1 VKSVLLTL
9 LLLLAGCEDDKA
21 KAERLRQQAI
31 DREVEARVMARTSR
45 DDSPDRISPLR
56 VAVYGVTAVGG
67 LLVLHLLGTTPASTG
82 EARSIHQED
91 RPPRSGG
98 RVLDLSHHESPPR
111 H

>member
-1 VKSVLLTL
+1 MKAVLLTL

-21 KAERLRQQAI
+21 KAEKLRQQAI
-31 DREVEARVMARTSR
+31 EREVEARVQARVSHG
-45 DDSPDRISPLR
+45 DADDRISPIR

-67 LLVLHLLGTTPASTG
+67 LLVLHLLGTPRSPNREGPSTYQG
-82 EARSIHQED
+82 D

-111 H
+111 R